1 MDFIESNAKT
11 NKDSLMRQISNTK
24 WCGRERP
31 RDGNIGMTTFWIK
44 EDKKC
49 PQFHLIFCKK
59 CGNYYSR
66 PQNRKI
72 LCRC

>member
-1 MDFIESNAKT
+1 MDFIESNAKQ

-44 EDKKC
+44 EDKRC
-49 PQFHLIFCKK
+49 PQIQLIFCKK

-66 PQNRKI
+66 PQNHKI
-72 LCRC
+72 HCRC